1 MTRQSMSIADL
12 AVTFIEPSSTQRRV
26 IAGHLENLGLNR
38 VDWFN
43 DGASALKDMRQY
55 QPDLVVSAMH
65 LPDMSGTELVQQMRA
80 DSELEHIP
88 FMVVSSEHSDYY
100 LEPAR
105 QAGVVA
111 ILSKPFDP
119 EDLKKALYS
128 TLEFI
133 EPDRVE
139 LDNIEIEELLVL
151 VVDDSSTARKHIS
164 RVLRNLGIENIVQ
177 AVNGKEALKCMEQQ
191 LFDLVVTDYNM
202 PEMDGQELTRYVRE
216 KGVQK
221 SIPILMVTSEANSSQ
236 LAGVKQSG
244 VSALCDKPF
253 EPGEVKSLIKKILVA
268 ELQPI

>member
-1 MTRQSMSIADL
+1 MTERTMSIADL

-26 IAGHLENLGLNR
+26 IAGHLNDLGLSK

-43 DGASALKDMRQY
+43 DGESALKDMHQY

-65 LPDMSGTELVQQMRA
+65 LPDMSGTELVQKMRA
-80 DSELEHIP
+80 DDELEHIP
-88 FMVVSSEHSDYY
+88 FMVVSSENSDYF

-119 EDLKKALYS
+119 EDLKKALFS

-133 EPDRVE
+133 EPDNTILEDVD
-139 LDNIEIEELLVL
+139 LDELLVL
-151 VVDDSSTARKHIS
+151 VVDDSSTARKHIC
-164 RVLRNLGIENIVQ
+164 RVLKNLGIVNIVQ
-177 AVNGKEALKCMEQQ
+177 AINGKEALECMEQR

-221 SIPILMVTSEANSSQ
+221 SIPILMVTSEANSSH

-253 EPGEVKSLIKKILVA
+253 EPGEVKSLIKKILS
-268 ELQPI
+268 E

>member
-1 MTRQSMSIADL
+1 MSERTMGISDL

-26 IAGHLENLGLNR
+26 ISGHLNRLGLSKI
-38 VDWFN
+38 DWFN
-43 DGASALKDMRQY
+43 DGESALKDMHQY

-80 DSELEHIP
+80 DETLEHIP
-88 FMVVSSEHSDYY
+88 FMVISSEHSDTF

-133 EPDRVE
+133 EPDNATLADVD
-139 LDNIEIEELLVL
+139 LDDLLVL
-151 VVDDSSTARKHIS
+151 VVDDSLTARKHIC
-164 RVLRNLGIENIVQ
+164 RVLNNLGIENIVQ
-177 AVNGKEALKCMEQQ
+177 AVNGHEALECMAHQ
-191 LFDLVVTDYNM
+191 LFDLIVTDYNM

-216 KGVQK
+216 KGLQK
-221 SIPILMVTSEANSSQ
+221 SIPILMVTSEASSSH
-236 LAGVKQSG
+236 LAGIKQAG

-253 EPGEVKSLIKKILVA
+253 EPGEVKSLIRRILS
-268 ELQPI
+268 E